1 MAISITSISRLLPAP
16 CGHFRIVAD
25 VNGRAVTRDVTLD
38 SLSEVDLDEALLRI
52 VKYYVVDRGQ
62 GAAGVVGKTI
72 LPDVL

>member
-1 MAISITSISRLLPAP
+1 MAVSITSITRVNLAP
-16 CGHFRIVAD
+16 CGHFRVIAD
-25 VNGRAVTRDVTLD
+25 VDGQEVSRVVTLD
-38 SLSEVDLDEALLRI
+38 AISEVGLDEALLRV